1 MIFKDRERYVDGE
14 YRFKN
19 GHCKNNPRKM
29 VKLWAEKEVRNLRR
43 IALIEPK
50 VPVPTPRIFKNNIIL
65 MDFIGAHGQAA
76 PRLRDAPADTD
87 WVDAYE
93 QTLLITRRLFQ

>member
-1 MIFKDRERYVDGE
+1 
-14 YRFKN
+14 
-19 GHCKNNPRKM
+19 M

-65 MDFIGAHGQAA
+65 MDFIGAQG
-76 PRLRDAPADTD
+76 
-87 WVDAYE
+87 
-93 QTLLITRRLFQ
+93 